1 MGLSDGCTNHFC
13 ESFNTFI
20 IALLL
25 IFWLNK
31 TNFFLLMLRQSYIF
45 KYMFDSERRYCLQ
58 HLQPVILFLHC
69 LCIAL
74 TWNNVLFLSTSF
86 NQGTLDHCFRCNSS
100 PSSQVSI
107 SIQSFLICSV
117 ISGEASVFSNCSW
130 TRCFSLTWFTSDP
143 PMVLVHSIS
152 PWQRHLIF

>member
-13 ESFNTFI
+13 EFFNTFI

-58 HLQPVILFLHC
+58 HISSLPLSKLLTPCPLVILQPVILFLHC

-74 TWNNVLFLSTSF
+74 TWNNMLFLSTSF

-100 PSSQVSI
+100 PSNQVSI

-117 ISGEASVFSNCSW
+117 ISGEASVFSNCSR
-130 TRCFSLTWFTSDP
+130 TRCFSLT
-143 PMVLVHSIS
+143 
-152 PWQRHLIF
+152 